1 MKGKKRKEMNG
12 MKKREEKF
20 AWHKLKERDTR
31 VRMCVIKC
39 VCVWVGTCA
48 VSLCEFV

>member
-1 MKGKKRKEMNG
+1 MNG

-20 AWHKLKERDTR
+20 AWHKLKQRDTRVR

-48 VSLCEFV
+48 VSLCESVCECV